1 MRLSIYSSV
10 LLLFIVS
17 CSNNKPEEAETPVA
31 EIYLWEAGLNDSTGL
46 LQMKKIISPVVDSL
60 SVASVTG
67 YINGEDSNIQLEYVK
82 TSGDT
87 VFLKIPDA
95 EFLTQRM
102 GSSGPT
108 MYLAGVVYN
117 FTEILGIKYVNLD
130 FEEGDHAQP
139 GTYSRENFSN
149 N

>member
-60 SVASVTG
+60 SVTSVTG

-95 EFLTQRM
+95 EYLTQRM

-117 FTEILGIKYVNLD
+117 FTEIPGIKYVNLD

-139 GTYSRENFSN
+139 GTYSRESFSN

>member
-31 EIYLWEAGLNDSTGL
+31 EMYLWEAGLNDSTGL
-46 LQMKKIISPVVDSL
+46 LQMKKIISPVIDSL

-95 EFLTQRM
+95 EYLTQRM

-117 FTEILGIKYVNLD
+117 FTEIPGIKYVNLD

>member
-87 VFLKIPDA
+87 VFLNIPDA
-95 EFLTQRM
+95 EYLTQRM

-117 FTEILGIKYVNLD
+117 FTEIPGIKYVNLD

>member
-1 MRLSIYSSV
+1 MRSLLYLSVFIIVFSS
-10 LLLFIVS
+10 
-17 CSNNKPEEAETPVA
+17 CGSNKKEEPEIPDAET
-31 EIYLWEAGLNDSTGL
+31 YLWEAGLNDSTGVL
-46 LQMKKIISPVVDSL
+46 EMKKIVSLAVDSL
-60 SVASVTG
+60 SVVSVTN
-67 YINGEDSNIQLEYVK
+67 YINGEDSNIKLEYVK

-87 VFLKIPDA
+87 IFLKIPDA
-95 EFLTQRM
+95 EYLTQRM

-117 FTEILGIKYVNLD
+117 FTELPGIKYVNLD

-139 GTYSRENFSN
+139 GTYTRENFSN

>member
-1 MRLSIYSSV
+1 MRLSIYLSV

-46 LQMKKIISPVVDSL
+46 LQMKKRISPVVDSL
-60 SVASVTG
+60 SVTSVTG

-87 VFLKIPDA
+87 VFLKIPHA
-95 EFLTQRM
+95 EYLTQRI

-117 FTEILGIKYVNLD
+117 FTEIPGIKYVDLD

>member
-46 LQMKKIISPVVDSL
+46 LQMKKIISPVADSL
-60 SVASVTG
+60 SVISVTG

-95 EFLTQRM
+95 EYLTQRM

-117 FTEILGIKYVNLD
+117 FTEIPGIKYVNLD

>member
-60 SVASVTG
+60 SVTSVTG

-95 EFLTQRM
+95 EYLTQRM

-117 FTEILGIKYVNLD
+117 FTEIPGIKYVNLD

>member
-60 SVASVTG
+60 SVISVTG

-95 EFLTQRM
+95 EYLTQRM

-117 FTEILGIKYVNLD
+117 FTEIPGIKYVNLD

>member
-17 CSNNKPEEAETPVA
+17 CSNNKSEEAETPVA

-67 YINGEDSNIQLEYVK
+67 YINGDDSNIQLEYVK

-87 VFLKIPDA
+87 VFLKILDA
-95 EFLTQRM
+95 EYLTQRM

-117 FTEILGIKYVNLD
+117 FTEIPGIKYVNFD
-130 FEEGDHAQP
+130 FE
-139 GTYSRENFSN
+139 
-149 N
+149 

>member
-1 MRLSIYSSV
+1 MRS
-10 LLLFIVS
+10 LLFLYAFIIVFSS
-17 CSNNKPEEAETPVA
+17 CGSNKKEESEIPVTET
-31 EIYLWEAGLNDSTGL
+31 YLWEAGLNDSTGVL
-46 LQMKKIISPVVDSL
+46 EMKKIVSPAVDSL
-60 SVASVTG
+60 SVVSVTN
-67 YINGEDSNIQLEYVK
+67 YINGEDGNIKLEYVK

-87 VFLKIPDA
+87 IFLKIPDA
-95 EFLTQRM
+95 EYLTQRM

-117 FTEILGIKYVNLD
+117 FTELPGINYVNFD

-139 GTYSRENFSN
+139 GTYSRESFLN

>member
-95 EFLTQRM
+95 EYLTQRM

-117 FTEILGIKYVNLD
+117 FTEIPGIKYVNLD

>member
-17 CSNNKPEEAETPVA
+17 CSNNKPEEAETPVS

-46 LQMKKIISPVVDSL
+46 LQMKKIISPVADSL
-60 SVASVTG
+60 SVTSVTG

-95 EFLTQRM
+95 EYLTQRM

-117 FTEILGIKYVNLD
+117 FTEIPGIKYVNLD

>member
-67 YINGEDSNIQLEYVK
+67 YINGDDSNIQLEYVK

-87 VFLKIPDA
+87 VFLKILDA
-95 EFLTQRM
+95 EYLTQRM

-117 FTEILGIKYVNLD
+117 FTEIPGIKYVNFD

>member
-17 CSNNKPEEAETPVA
+17 CSNNKPEEAETAVA

-87 VFLKIPDA
+87 IFLKIPDA
-95 EFLTQRM
+95 EYLTQRM

-117 FTEILGIKYVNLD
+117 FTEIPGIKYVNLD

>member
-46 LQMKKIISPVVDSL
+46 LQMKKIISPVADSL
-60 SVASVTG
+60 SVTSVTG

-95 EFLTQRM
+95 EYLTQRM

-117 FTEILGIKYVNLD
+117 FTEIPGIKYVNLD

-139 GTYSRENFSN
+139 GTYSRENFSDN
-149 N
+149 